1 VGTLESAHQIASGT
15 LYNFSEQQ
23 VIDCSLANLGCNGG
37 WQNKAYNYYKT
48 SFAMTTAEYP
58 YTGRDGSCK
67 YNAADTTGKGATGYV
82 NVAANDPDAMKIA
95 LAGRPLAV
103 SIEAD
108 QTLFQN
114 Y

>member
-1 VGTLESAHQIASGT
+1 
-15 LYNFSEQQ
+15 
-23 VIDCSLANLGCNGG
+23 
-37 WQNKAYNYYKT
+37 
-48 SFAMTTAEYP
+48 MTTAEYP
-58 YTGRDGSCK
+58 YTGRDGTCK